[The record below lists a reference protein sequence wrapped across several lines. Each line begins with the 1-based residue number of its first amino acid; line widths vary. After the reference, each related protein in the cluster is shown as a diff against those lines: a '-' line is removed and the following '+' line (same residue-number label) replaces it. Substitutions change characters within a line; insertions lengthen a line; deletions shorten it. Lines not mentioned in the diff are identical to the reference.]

1 MDFDRIP
8 AVLTEN
14 NFGLDW
20 NRREKTLNEYLVLF
34 NTKYGASWRFY
45 HNLLSDYLSW
55 IQNGQSIETPIQ
67 GQVLQILAKKLQK
80 FDWWSN
86 WNDITA
92 YATTI

>member
-34 NTKYGASWRFY
+34 NTKYGASWPKILGRFY
-45 HNLLSDYLSW
+45 HNLLSDYLS
-55 IQNGQSIETPIQ
+55 
-67 GQVLQILAKKLQK
+67 
-80 FDWWSN
+80 
-86 WNDITA
+86 
-92 YATTI
+92 